1 MYMGKLLLAF
11 EGFIELAGAGE
22 FLEGLELSNN

>member
-1 MYMGKLLLAF
+1 MGKLLLAF